1 MKAAPS
7 TKPLVYKSFTDN
19 ETGEVIE
26 LPVIYK
32 NLKGNKDFEMIFYGH
47 FLEILNDLGNKKI
60 QILKH
65 IIQKR
70 NKTSNVVIATVRD
83 IAQELNMSLKTVN
96 DTLILLED
104 KGAIKRKTGVIFI
117 DADLVCDGRF
127 KGHIMHIYSNAEE
140 ELTLEERK
148 AKVEREIRRKEAE
161 LKDLERIKN
170 NIVIEPR
177 TQISMF

>member
-1 MKAAPS
+1 MEA
-7 TKPLVYKSFTDN
+7 TKPIAYKSFTDN

-32 NLKGNKDFEMIFYGH
+32 NLHGNKDFEMIFYGH

-60 QILKH
+60 QVLRY

-70 NKTSNVVIATVRD
+70 NKVSNIVIATVRD
-83 IAQELNMSLKTVN
+83 IARELNMSLKTVN
-96 DTLILLED
+96 DTLVLLED

-127 KGHIMHIYSNAEE
+127 KGRIMHIYNNVEE
-140 ELTLEERK
+140 ELSPEEKK
-148 AKVEREIRRKEAE
+148 AKVEREIKRKELE

-170 NIVIEPR
+170 NIIIQPVNQTNI
-177 TQISMF
+177 FK